1 MTRPRILTFGAG
13 LAGAAL
19 FLLLGL
25 PLPWLLGPMLGC
37 LIVAL
42 SGARMQGAGQF
53 GIFMRTFLGVA
64 VGASITPQVL
74 GGLPAIAGSLAMVPI
89 FIGVIALS
97 AIRCCGSS
105 SVSTIRPPGMRP
117 CPAGCRTCWSLA
129 RKRAATSAP
138 CR

>member
-53 GIFMRTFLGVA
+53 GIFMRTFLGVL
-64 VGASITPQVL
+64 PQIKNWWTF
-74 GGLPAIAGSLAMVPI
+74 PH
-89 FIGVIALS
+89 
-97 AIRCCGSS
+97 SS
-105 SVSTIRPPGMRP
+105 DWFVH
-117 CPAGCRTCWSLA
+117 
-129 RKRAATSAP
+129 AP
-138 CR
+138 HE